1 MVDHTDTNSQEYLMI
16 SPRTALVP
24 AALTI
29 AFALGACGSDTSST
43 TSIGTAETA
52 ATVTEM
58 PTTAPTPD
66 TSSAESVPA
75 ETSGAPTTAA
85 QPPTGGPGGGTFGTA
100 PTATHA
106 NLAYADSS
114 SSQVLDLWLPED
126 PGDATPLV
134 IYIHGGAF
142 KSGDK
147 SMVGGKVQPLLD
159 AGYAVAS
166 LNYRLSGEAL
176 FPAGAQDVK
185 AAVRWLRANASTYGL
200 DPDNFAAWGESAGG
214 NLVSLIGTTG
224 DQVTVLDD
232 PNLGNAD
239 VSSAVQAVIHWYGPT
254 DFLQMD
260 AQAAAGSGCTTP
272 ESHDPASSPES
283 TWMGAAIQTVPD
295 TVEQANPIAYIA
307 TAGELPAFSI
317 AHGDADCNVP
327 YQQSQI
333 LADALIDAGADVEFT
348 ILPGAAHADAQFDS
362 TLLSPTI
369 VWLDTVLAS

>member
-1 MVDHTDTNSQEYLMI
+1 MI
-16 SPRTALVP
+16 SPRHTLVP

-29 AFALGACGSDTSST
+29 ALALGACGSDTSST
-43 TSIGTAETA
+43 ARVDTTEPA
-52 ATVTEM
+52 ATATD
-58 PTTAPTPD
+58 APPSTP
-66 TSSAESVPA
+66 
-75 ETSGAPTTAA
+75 APTTADTEPVPTEPSGASTTTA
-85 QPPTGGPGGGTFGTA
+85 QPPAGGPGGGAFGTA

-114 SSQVLDLWLPED
+114 DSQVLDLWLPED
-126 PGDATPLV
+126 SGEAAPLV

-147 SMVGGKVQPLLD
+147 GMVGGKVQPLLD
-159 AGYAVAS
+159 AGFAVAS

-185 AAVRWLRANASTYGL
+185 AAVRWLRANADTYGL

-224 DQVTVLDD
+224 DQATVLDD
-232 PNLGNAD
+232 PELGNAD

-260 AQAAAGSGCTTP
+260 TQAAAGGGCENP

-283 TWMGAAIQTVPD
+283 AWMGAPIQTVPE
-295 TVEQANPIAYIA
+295 TVEQANPIAYIPA
-307 TAGELPAFSI
+307 AGELPAFSI
-317 AHGDADCNVP
+317 AHGDADCNVA

-333 LADALIDAGADVEFT
+333 LADALADAGADYELT
-348 ILPGAAHADAQFDS
+348 ILPGASHADAQFDS
-362 TLLSPTI
+362 TLLTPTI
-369 VWLDTVLAS
+369 AWLDTVLNR

>member
-1 MVDHTDTNSQEYLMI
+1 MET
-16 SPRTALVP
+16 
-24 AALTI
+24 
-29 AFALGACGSDTSST
+29 SDTATST
-43 TSIGTAETA
+43 AQR
-52 ATVTEM
+52 
-58 PTTAPTPD
+58 
-66 TSSAESVPA
+66 PA
-75 ETSGAPTTAA
+75 
-85 QPPTGGPGGGTFGTA
+85 GGPGGGAFGTA

-106 NLAYADSS
+106 NLAYADTSD
-114 SSQVLDLWLPED
+114 SQVLDLWLPED
-126 PGDATPLV
+126 SGDATPLV

-147 SMVGGKVQPLLD
+147 GMVGGKVQPLLD
-159 AGYAVAS
+159 AGFAVAS

-185 AAVRWLRANASTYGL
+185 AAVRWLRANAATYGL

-224 DQVTVLDD
+224 DQSTVLDD
-232 PNLGNAD
+232 PELGNAD
-239 VSSAVQAVIHWYGPT
+239 VSSAVQAVVHWYGPT
-254 DFLQMD
+254 DFLLMD
-260 AQAAAGSGCTTP
+260 TQAAAGGGCATP

-283 TWMGAAIQTVPD
+283 AWMGAAIQTVPE

-333 LADALIDAGADVEFT
+333 LADALADVGADY
-348 ILPGAAHADAQFDS
+348 
-362 TLLSPTI
+362 
-369 VWLDTVLAS
+369 